1 MIIASLHRTSIG
13 LAILGLVTVVSTATV
28 VAAPIVRLKTTA
40 LPIPGFPGTGNI
52 LGAGAVIR
60 VQGTVA
66 GEEYGGFPP
75 PVTEIRFYGPAG
87 ARLRPQGF
95 TACAPTVIEQ
105 QGPEACPK
113 DSMAGPKG
121 SATAIVS
128 FGSERVPETASV
140 QPFFA
145 PGGGLEFFA
154 DGSTPVS
161 LEILSQ
167 GSVINASPPFGP
179 EVVAEVPLV
188 ETLPGAL
195 DASEESISVEVGA
208 AYKRD
213 GKMLSYVTVPRR
225 CPTGGLPVKAEV
237 SFFGGAS
244 ATASY
249 SMPCPR
255 KGISG

>member
-1 MIIASLHRTSIG
+1 MTIASKRRASIY
-13 LAILGLVTVVSTATV
+13 LAILGLLSIAPAATV
-28 VAAPIVRLKTTA
+28 AAAPTVRLKTTA

-60 VQGTVA
+60 VEGTVS

-75 PVTEIRFYGPAG
+75 PVTEIKFYGPAD
-87 ARLRPQGF
+87 AQLRPQGF
-95 TACAPTVIEQ
+95 GVCAPSVIEQ

-113 DSMAGPKG
+113 GSVAGPKG

-167 GSVINASPPFGP
+167 GSVLNAAPPFGP
-179 EVVAEVPLV
+179 EVAAEVPLV

-195 DASEESISVEVGA
+195 DAAEVSISVEVGA
-208 AYKRD
+208 AYKRG
-213 GKMLSYVTVPRR
+213 GKTISYVTVPRR
-225 CPTGGLPVKAEV
+225 CAAGGLPVKAELG
-237 SFFGGAS
+237 FLGGAS
-244 ATASY
+244 ATAFY
-249 SMPCPR
+249 RMPCPR
-255 KGISG
+255 KGIS

>member
-1 MIIASLHRTSIG
+1 MTIASLRSASIC
-13 LAILGLVTVVSTATV
+13 LAVLGLVSIGPAATA
-28 VAAPIVRLKTTA
+28 VAAPTVRLKTTA

-60 VQGTVA
+60 VEGTVS
-66 GEEYGGFPP
+66 GTEYGGFPP
-75 PVTEIRFYGPAG
+75 PVTEIRFYGPAD

-95 TACAPTVIEQ
+95 ATCVPSVIEQ

-113 DSMAGPKG
+113 NSMAGPKG

-167 GSVINASPPFGP
+167 GSILNAAPPFGP

-195 DASEESISVEVGA
+195 DASEESITVEIGA
-208 AYKRD
+208 AYKRG
-213 GKMLSYVTVPRR
+213 GKTISYVTVPRR
-225 CPTGGLPVKAEV
+225 CPAGGLPVKAEV
-237 SFFGGAS
+237 SFFGGAG
-244 ATASY
+244 AETSY
-249 SMPCPR
+249 RMPCPR
-255 KGISG
+255 KGIS